1 MGKKGG
7 TMKLSI
13 YTLTHKRFDVP
24 PDSMYVPLRVGSAG
38 NDDFG
43 YLRDDTGENIS
54 RLNCYYSEL
63 TGLYWI
69 WKNVKDMDCV
79 GVCHYRRYLINE
91 QEKIL
96 TQAEYGE
103 LLAKYDLVTTR
114 KVHLN
119 NSYHY
124 GFSANHNIAAL
135 DMTGEVIRQIHP
147 EYYDTFVRL
156 VNGPDTYFGN
166 ILVTGKALYD
176 EYCEW
181 LFSIFFEVQKRISLE
196 NGEDAY
202 HKRVFGF
209 ISEFL
214 LLVWTTVKNL
224 KVCECKVGIIGE
236 KAETR
241 EIREQLAAYL
251 AAHDLAGAEA
261 YFLKQHKQRPDVLME
276 ASDITGELHLA
287 LQIIATADA
296 ECKTYGRSF
305 LEWEDDL
312 ARLIPLFVKINRAV
326 TNRRMHMETDE
337 DRSFLQ
343 TMPFSPLAVE
353 LAEKLLPQPEHP

>member
-1 MGKKGG
+1 
-7 TMKLSI
+7 
-13 YTLTHKRFDVP
+13 
-24 PDSMYVPLRVGSAG
+24 MYVPLRVGSAG
-38 NDDFG
+38 NEDFG

-54 RLNCYYSEL
+54 GLNCYYSEL
-63 TGLYWI
+63 TGMYWI
-69 WKNVKDMDCV
+69 WKNVKDMDYV
-79 GVCHYRRYLINE
+79 GTCHYRRYLVNE
-91 QEKIL
+91 QEKVFTRREYEAL
-96 TQAEYGE
+96 LAEY
-103 LLAKYDLVTTR
+103 DLITTR
-114 KVHLN
+114 KVRLN

-135 DMTGEVIRQIHP
+135 DMTGEVIRQMYP
-147 EYYDTFVRL
+147 EYHDAFVRL

-181 LFSIFFEVQKRISLE
+181 LFSIFFEVQQRISLE

-214 LLVWTTVKNL
+214 LLVWTTVKGL
-224 KVCECKVGIIGE
+224 RVYECKVGMIGE

-241 EIREQLAAYL
+241 EIRERLAAYL
-251 AAHDLAGAEA
+251 KAHDIAGAKE
-261 YFLKQHKQRPDVLME
+261 YFLKQHEQRPDVLME

-287 LQIIATADA
+287 MQIIATADA
-296 ECKTYGRSF
+296 EQRTYGRSF
-305 LEWEDDL
+305 LEQEDDL
-312 ARLIPLFVKINRAV
+312 ARLVPLFAKLNRAV
-326 TNRRMHMETDE
+326 TNRRIYADSDE

-343 TMPFSPLAVE
+343 TMPLSPIAVE
-353 LAEKLLPQPEHP
+353 LAEKILHHA